1 MSRYCYYNY
10 LVSAKQQHRVS
21 EYSFSS
27 RTLTELHQ
35 NVIKVKFSP
44 NHWQWQKCIL
54 RIIIQTSG
62 LLKLMWII
70 KEIISNRSTDV
81 SNLHWSHI
89 RSYSEYY
96 TITQTTVLYPGS
108 VQEMF
113 WEKSLVIVDIIDIG
127 RM

>member
-1 MSRYCYYNY
+1 
-10 LVSAKQQHRVS
+10 
-21 EYSFSS
+21 
-27 RTLTELHQ
+27 
-35 NVIKVKFSP
+35 
-44 NHWQWQKCIL
+44 
-54 RIIIQTSG
+54 
-62 LLKLMWII
+62 MWII